1 MTPIY
6 IKWLDRFNKACAT
19 FAWTVKSMESN
30 KRENIDE
37 YIKQVEYMER
47 TLHEIKR
54 ALLYFKNTGGN
65 LPPGGN
71 GNPGGGMA

>member
-1 MTPIY
+1 
-6 IKWLDRFNKACAT
+6 
-19 FAWTVKSMESN
+19 MESN